1 MNKAKVIEEV
11 KKMLFGSKSKFA
23 EAKLADGTTIYCD
36 DDNFEVGSEVYVID
50 ENGNKAPVFDAEHK
64 LEDGTVVVTV
74 GGKITE
80 IKPVENLEDVVEE
93 EDEVEVDDDMVESPS
108 VDKKEA
114 EKEKKDVSEEVMKKL
129 MELEEKIKILEVAK
143 EEMEKKMAEKE
154 TKLSKVQEATV
165 YLAEEFSK
173 TPAGEKVELTKS
185 GFMDNFKKVGNRDEK
200 VKDLIK
206 FINQK
211 DN

>member
-11 KKMLFGSKSKFA
+11 KRMLFGSKS
-23 EAKLADGTTIYCD
+23 EAKLNDGSTIYCED
-36 DDNFEVGSEVYVID
+36 DKFEVGVEVYVLE
-50 ENGNKAPVFDAEHK
+50 ENGDKTPVSDAEHK
-64 LEDGTVVVTV
+64 LEDGSVIVTV

-80 IKPVENLEDVVEE
+80 IKPVENVEEVVE
-93 EDEVEVDDDMVESPS
+93 DMVEEVIETPE
-108 VDKKEA
+108 V
-114 EKEKKDVSEEVMKKL
+114 EKESVSEEVMKKL

>member
-93 EDEVEVDDDMVESPS
+93 
-108 VDKKEA
+108 
-114 EKEKKDVSEEVMKKL
+114 VS
-129 MELEEKIKILEVAK
+129 
-143 EEMEKKMAEKE
+143 
-154 TKLSKVQEATV
+154 
-165 YLAEEFSK
+165 
-173 TPAGEKVELTKS
+173 
-185 GFMDNFKKVGNRDEK
+185 
-200 VKDLIK
+200 
-206 FINQK
+206 
-211 DN
+211 

>member
-1 MNKAKVIEEV
+1 MNKAELIENV
-11 KKMLFGSKSKFA
+11 KKMLFGTQAEIKMA
-23 EAKLADGTTIYCD
+23 EAKLADGTTIYCED
-36 DDNFEVGSEVYVID
+36 DEFRVGSEVYVID
-50 ENGNKAPVFDAEHK
+50 ENGSKAPVFDAEHK

-80 IKPVENLEDVVEE
+80 IKPVENLEDEV
-93 EDEVEVDDDMVESPS
+93 EDEVEDDTVEAPS

-129 MELEEKIKILEVAK
+129 MELEEKVKNLEVAK